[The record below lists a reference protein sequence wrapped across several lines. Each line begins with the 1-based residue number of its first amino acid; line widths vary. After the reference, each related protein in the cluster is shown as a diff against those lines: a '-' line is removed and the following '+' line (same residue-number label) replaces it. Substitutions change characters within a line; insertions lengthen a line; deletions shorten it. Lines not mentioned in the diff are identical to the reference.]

1 MKILAISQRVE
12 SVQTYSEKRDCLD
25 QRWTGLIHKLGFLP
39 VPLSNLVSPS
49 EFVENITPSA
59 IILSGGNNIAKVDKS
74 ALDISTERDEF
85 EEKLLQIAIEK
96 NVPVLG
102 VCRGMQMIN
111 LFFDGSMSQI
121 KNHIGTRHEVD
132 FVGKYSEDKSRVV
145 NSYHK
150 WCIEESGLG
159 KSLAPL
165 AIAGDKTI
173 ECLHHEEYPILGI
186 MWHPERE
193 EAYVEDE
200 LNLIKRFIH
209 L

>member
-12 SVQTYSEKRDCLD
+12 SVQGYSEKRDCLD
-25 QRWTGLIHKLGFLP
+25 QRWTDLIHKLGFLP
-39 VPLSNLVSPS
+39 APLSNLLSPS
-49 EFVENITPSA
+49 EFVENIAPSA

-96 NVPVLG
+96 NIPVLG

-111 LFFDGSMSQI
+111 LFFDGSISQI
-121 KNHIGTRHEVD
+121 KNHIGVRHEVN
-132 FVGKYSEDKSRVV
+132 FVGKYSEDKPRVV

-150 WCIEESGLG
+150 WCIEESDIG

-165 AIAGDKTI
+165 AIASDKTI
-173 ECLHHEEYPILGI
+173 ECFYHKEYPILGI

-193 EAYVEDE
+193 DPYSWDD
-200 LNLIKRFIH
+200 LSLIKRFI
-209 L
+209 

>member
-12 SVQTYSEKRDCLD
+12 SVQGYSEKRDCLD
-25 QRWTGLIHKLGFLP
+25 QRWTDLIHKLGFLP
-39 VPLSNLVSPS
+39 APLSNLLSPS
-49 EFVENITPSA
+49 EFVGNIAPSA

-96 NVPVLG
+96 NIPVLG

-111 LFFDGSMSQI
+111 LFFDGSISQI
-121 KNHIGTRHEVD
+121 KNHIGVRHEVN
-132 FVGKYSEDKSRVV
+132 FVGKYSEDKPRVV

-150 WCIEESGLG
+150 WCIEESDIG

-165 AIAGDKTI
+165 AIASDKTI
-173 ECLHHEEYPILGI
+173 ECFYHKEYPILGI

-193 EAYVEDE
+193 DPYSWDD
-200 LNLIKRFIH
+200 LNLIKRFI
-209 L
+209 